1 MNTAAAAPGERRTVR
16 ESIALLRSHQ
26 KPPRGV
32 SLYTRYVNRPWGR
45 ALAAVADRL
54 GLTPNA
60 VTLISG
66 AFSLTAIALIATRPP
81 TPLMGVVIA
90 LLLTTGF
97 ALDSADGQ
105 LARLRGGGSKSGELL
120 DHMLD
125 ALVKLLLH
133 LAVLDAWLALGYTK
147 PLVLLPVA
155 FQVVAVML
163 FFGATLVGVLQPR
176 TGGAAATPSTVRSIL
191 LLPVDHGVVGAS
203 FLVWGF
209 TSVFAGVYA
218 FLFVAHLVLL
228 VALFVQWFRELS

>member
-1 MNTAAAAPGERRTVR
+1 MTTPPAVPARRTVR
-16 ESIALLRSHQ
+16 ESISLLRSHQ

-32 SLYTRYVNRPWGR
+32 SVYTRYVNRPWGR

-54 GLTPNA
+54 GLSPNV

-66 AFSLTAIALIATRPP
+66 AFSLTAIALIATQPP
-81 TPLMGVVIA
+81 TVLLGVVIA

-133 LAVLDAWLALGYTK
+133 LAVLSAWIDLGVTR
-147 PLVLLPVA
+147 PLILLPVA
-155 FQVVAVML
+155 FQVVAVLL

-176 TGGAAATPSTVRSIL
+176 TGGVAATPSVVRSWI
-191 LLPVDHGVVGAS
+191 LLPVDHGIVGAS
-203 FLVWGF
+203 FLLWGF
-209 TSVFAGVYA
+209 TGAFTWLYGV
-218 FLFVAHLVLL
+218 LFVAHLLLL